1 MLCENLKALLACYV
15 KFESLMSLD
24 SKSLKSM
31 DAENNVR
38 TLKTPYVGDEAE
50 KLAMSLMKSKIL
62 KLIEFDFNKTVKKA
76 YIQAGKYLQQQYP
89 IENPLLESL
98 AGLDLNVRQMPQ
110 TREKLLSFK
119 SFFEHLI
126 SKESP
131 SDFKDELRNCVFDCD
146 LSRPQN
152 SECLSVWW
160 NKVFETKWYPM
171 LSSIVRGAVGI
182 FTGPMVE
189 SLFSMIDDII
199 GLR

>member
-1 MLCENLKALLACYV
+1 MLCENLKAFLACYV
-15 KFESLMSLD
+15 KFESLTSLD

-38 TLKTPYVGDEAE
+38 TLKTLYVGDEAE

-62 KLIEFDFNKTVKKA
+62 KPIELDFNKTVKKA
-76 YIQAGKYLQQQYP
+76 YIQTSKYLQQQYP
-89 IENPLLESL
+89 IKNLSLESL
-98 AGLDLNVRQMPQ
+98 AGLDLNVRQMSQ
-110 TREKLLSFK
+110 TRERLLSFK

-131 SDFKDELRNCVFDCD
+131 SEFTDELRNYVVDSD

-152 SECLSVWW
+152 PECLAVWW

-171 LSSIVRGAVGI
+171 LSTIVEVLLV
-182 FTGPMVE
+182 F
-189 SLFSMIDDII
+189 SL
-199 GLR
+199 GQWWNVHLV

>member
-1 MLCENLKALLACYV
+1 MLCENLKAFLACYV
-15 KFESLMSLD
+15 KFESLTSLD

-38 TLKTPYVGDEAE
+38 TLKTLYVGDEAE

-62 KLIEFDFNKTVKKA
+62 KPIELDFNKTVKKA
-76 YIQAGKYLQQQYP
+76 YIQASKYLQQQYP
-89 IENPLLESL
+89 IKNLSLESL
-98 AGLDLNVRQMPQ
+98 AGLDLNVRQMSQ

-131 SDFKDELRNCVFDCD
+131 SEFTDELRNYVVDSD

-152 SECLSVWW
+152 PECLAVWW

-171 LSSIVRGAVGI
+171 LSTIVEGLLV
-182 FTGPMVE
+182 F
-189 SLFSMIDDII
+189 SL
-199 GLR
+199 GQWWNVPLV

>member
-1 MLCENLKALLACYV
+1 MLCENLKAFLACYV
-15 KFESLMSLD
+15 KFESLTSLD

-38 TLKTPYVGDEAE
+38 TLKTLYVGDEAE

-62 KLIEFDFNKTVKKA
+62 KPIELDFNKTVKKA
-76 YIQAGKYLQQQYP
+76 YIQASKYLQQQYP
-89 IENPLLESL
+89 IKNLSLESL
-98 AGLDLNVRQMPQ
+98 AGLDLNVRQMSQ
-110 TREKLLSFK
+110 TRERLLSFK

-131 SDFKDELRNCVFDCD
+131 SEFTDELRNYVVDSD

-152 SECLSVWW
+152 PECLAVWW

-171 LSSIVRGAVGI
+171 LSTIVEVLLV
-182 FTGPMVE
+182 F
-189 SLFSMIDDII
+189 SL
-199 GLR
+199 GQWWKVHLV

>member
-1 MLCENLKALLACYV
+1 MLCENLKAFLACYV
-15 KFESLMSLD
+15 KFESLTSLD

-38 TLKTPYVGDEAE
+38 TLKTLYVGDEAE

-62 KLIEFDFNKTVKKA
+62 KPIELDFNKTVKKA
-76 YIQAGKYLQQQYP
+76 YIQASKYLQQQYP
-89 IENPLLESL
+89 IKNLSLESL
-98 AGLDLNVRQMPQ
+98 AGLDLNVRQMSQ
-110 TREKLLSFK
+110 TRERLLSFK

-131 SDFKDELRNCVFDCD
+131 SEFTDELRNYVVDSD

-152 SECLSVWW
+152 PECLAVWW

-171 LSSIVRGAVGI
+171 LSTIVEVLLV
-182 FTGPMVE
+182 F
-189 SLFSMIDDII
+189 SL
-199 GLR
+199 GQWWNVPLV

>member
-1 MLCENLKALLACYV
+1 MLCENLKAFLACYV
-15 KFESLMSLD
+15 KFESLTSLD

-38 TLKTPYVGDEAE
+38 TLKTLYVGDEAE

-62 KLIEFDFNKTVKKA
+62 KPIELDFNKTVKKA
-76 YIQAGKYLQQQYP
+76 YIQASKYLQQQYP
-89 IENPLLESL
+89 IKNLSLESL
-98 AGLDLNVRQMPQ
+98 AGLDLNVRQMSQ
-110 TREKLLSFK
+110 TRERLLSFK

-131 SDFKDELRNCVFDCD
+131 SEFTDELRNYVVDSD

-152 SECLSVWW
+152 PECLAVWW

-171 LSSIVRGAVGI
+171 LSTIVEVLLV
-182 FTGPMVE
+182 F
-189 SLFSMIDDII
+189 SL
-199 GLR
+199 GQWWNVHLV